1 MVFIKKGSWTWL
13 MMIFIISKGQKS
25 QKTLFP
31 AKPSSRARKRWCL
44 SFFLLDWKLSIHEL
58 KNSPTSSLFW
68 WWSCN
73 LDRARRWEV
82 GSQGKFNSV
91 FCLSVFLNF
100 FVFSWSSW
108 ADSFGLSSW
117 RDIWPFLLPRQLLSS
132 QTYVSILFR
141 FFFMIFFLS
150 PYHHTIHSHSIVP
163 LTSTFLYSWVGPQ
176 TTQPVFNPDP
186 LNGVHLQGSLW
197 RNKDGRKIPRDSQ
210 YQRFRLPAG
219 LVGSQ
224 TKKSFNHITIY
235 GNWNC
240 AGWHTHP
247 FLIHISN

>member
-1 MVFIKKGSWTWL
+1 MGSRQSGEIQLCFLFVCIFEFFCVFMVVL
-13 MMIFIISKGQKS
+13 
-25 QKTLFP
+25 
-31 AKPSSRARKRWCL
+31 SR
-44 SFFLLDWKLSIHEL
+44 
-58 KNSPTSSLFW
+58 LFW
-68 WWSCN
+68 PEQ
-73 LDRARRWEV
+73 LARHLTIPPSTPAFIQPNIR
-82 GSQGKFNSV
+82 FHP
-91 FCLSVFLNF
+91 
-100 FVFSWSSW
+100 FS
-108 ADSFGLSSW
+108 
-117 RDIWPFLLPRQLLSS
+117 
-132 QTYVSILFR
+132 

-224 TKKSFNHITIY
+224 TKKSFNHITIRKLKLC
-235 GNWNC
+235 WMTSTSI
-240 AGWHTHP
+240 AGTY
-247 FLIHISN
+247 

>member
-1 MVFIKKGSWTWL
+1 
-13 MMIFIISKGQKS
+13 MMDLEFGYG
-25 QKTLFP
+25 
-31 AKPSSRARKRWCL
+31 
-44 SFFLLDWKLSIHEL
+44 
-58 KNSPTSSLFW
+58 
-68 WWSCN
+68 
-73 LDRARRWEV
+73 RRWEV

-91 FCLSVFLNF
+91 FCLSVFLYF
-100 FVFSWSSW
+100 LCFHRRPEQTLLAWVAGERWKVAS
-108 ADSFGLSSW
+108 
-117 RDIWPFLLPRQLLSS
+117 RDIWPFLLPGQLLFS

-141 FFFMIFFLS
+141 FFHDFFLS

-186 LNGVHLQGSLW
+186 VNGVHLQGSLW

-224 TKKSFNHITIY
+224 TKKVSTTSQY
-235 GNWNC
+235 WYWNF
-240 AGWHTHP
+240 AQ
-247 FLIHISN
+247 